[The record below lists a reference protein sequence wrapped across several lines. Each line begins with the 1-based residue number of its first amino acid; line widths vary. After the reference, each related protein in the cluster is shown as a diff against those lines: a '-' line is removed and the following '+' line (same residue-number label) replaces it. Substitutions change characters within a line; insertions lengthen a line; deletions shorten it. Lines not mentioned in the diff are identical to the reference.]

1 MSVIDRKSQM
11 KEIADKLIMRKDF
24 ADRGISINHIEIKG
38 NSNIIIKI
46 FLDKDSG
53 VGIDDCT
60 EFHREYILLLRV
72 EELWDDRIRI
82 EVSSPG
88 ISE

>member
-1 MSVIDRKSQM
+1 MNVNDRRSRL
-11 KEIADKLIMRKDF
+11 KEIAEQLVLRRDF
-24 ADRGISINHIEIKG
+24 TQRGISINHIEIKG
-38 NSNIIIKI
+38 NNNIIVKI

-60 EFHREYILLLRV
+60 EFHREYTLLLRV